1 MANTKSAQKQ
11 ILQAEKRH
19 QCNVARK
26 SSIKTAVK
34 KVLTALEAGKTKDEV
49 QVLFNDAQAQCARA
63 KGKHTLHANTAARKV
78 SRLALRVQS
87 HFATATAK

>member
-34 KVLTALEAGKTKDEV
+34 KVLNALEAGKTKDEV

-87 HFATATAK
+87 HFATAAK